1 MRVFI
6 NEKPFDVADDS
17 DTLAAIRAAD
27 VSLGERVLAGE
38 AYVTDGRAIRV
49 DLNHPL
55 TPGAILRVVVSSRR
69 SPDADT

>member
-6 NEKPFDVADDS
+6 NEKPFDVPDDS

-49 DLNHPL
+49 DLNDPL